1 MAIMSVSGL
10 VSGLDTRE
18 LITEL
23 MKLERRPLQ
32 RLETQQQLLQAKK
45 EAWQEINTALYALR
59 NTTASLRERSLYIQ
73 NSVSSTDEEAV
84 TATATAAAEER
95 EYRIEVSFMAQSH
108 VIASDSAKMITADA
122 DADQNT
128 ALNLTGTLMISVSP
142 GEVLEIAVAEE
153 DSLKSI
159 AEKINSAEESAVSA
173 ALIDNRLVLEAKE
186 SGLENVIS
194 ISSTGSGEENELAQA
209 LGFLAEDGELKNELQ
224 EARNACFSVNG
235 LEVERA
241 SNTVSDL
248 VEGLTFTLKKEGASA
263 TVSVKGDHERII
275 EKIKTFIKQYNAA
288 NELIRAKTEMNLE
301 ERSRG
306 ILYGEGSA
314 VRIRSTMRSMVT
326 GRVSGIEGSLNS
338 LAAIGITT
346 VKWGELETE
355 GNLTLDED
363 KLRELLAENPQA
375 VAELFRGEDGVARRL
390 ESYLWELTR
399 ASDGLI
405 AVQRSS
411 AERQI
416 RSLNTQKESW
426 ERRLKQ
432 REAQLERQFLAMEKA
447 LGQMM
452 SQGNWLEKQIN
463 YLSSLRD

>member
-1 MAIMSVSGL
+1 
-10 VSGLDTRE
+10 
-18 LITEL
+18 
-23 MKLERRPLQ
+23 
-32 RLETQQQLLQAKK
+32 
-45 EAWQEINTALYALR
+45 
-59 NTTASLRERSLYIQ
+59 
-73 NSVSSTDEEAV
+73 
-84 TATATAAAEER
+84 
-95 EYRIEVSFMAQSH
+95 
-108 VIASDSAKMITADA
+108 
-122 DADQNT
+122 
-128 ALNLTGTLMISVSP
+128 
-142 GEVLEIAVAEE
+142 
-153 DSLKSI
+153 
-159 AEKINSAEESAVSA
+159 
-173 ALIDNRLVLEAKE
+173 
-186 SGLENVIS
+186 
-194 ISSTGSGEENELAQA
+194 
-209 LGFLAEDGELKNELQ
+209 
-224 EARNACFSVNG
+224 
-235 LEVERA
+235 VERA